1 MFTNLALM
9 TVSGALFVSSMLVIV
24 WLFIWK
30 RRRHS
35 RPPFTE
41 DLLSRPGEHVEKQLD
56 EAFGNVAITY
66 ALISF
71 GFIHL
76 LLSVNFMH
84 SPSWRLQAVLI
95 VLGSIYGAFRMY
107 RGFGEMAN
115 LRLGLLGERTTGM
128 HLDRLMRQGA
138 VVYHDVKLDDGTK
151 SGGNVDHLVI
161 CRDVIFAVET
171 KARSKPLRV
180 QGADA
185 FEKNAAGASVEYDGK
200 ALTFPNGVDTDMLK
214 QTRDIAGH
222 VSAVLKKKTG
232 KRIRVIPVLALP
244 GWKVDVK
251 RSGKGSDLVLVIN
264 PKNTNFISKH
274 LDRAIPLLPEI
285 REAASIIKAASL
297 SVNAKVIPWDAA
309 ASETHDAF
317 LNRRYRAP
325 GLGQ

>member
-1 MFTNLALM
+1 MSNTLALM
-9 TVSGALFVSSMLVIV
+9 TVVGALLVSSIFVIF

-41 DLLSRPGEHVEKQLD
+41 DLLSRPGEHVEKKLD
-56 EAFGNVAITY
+56 DAFGNVAITY
-66 ALISF
+66 TLIGF

-84 SPSWRLQAVLI
+84 SAPWRLQAVLI

-107 RGFGEMAN
+107 RGIDEVAN

-128 HLDRLMRQGA
+128 HLDRLMRLGA

-171 KARSKPLRV
+171 KARSKPVRV

-185 FEKNAAGASVEYDGK
+185 RQKNAASASVEYDGK
-200 ALTFPNGVDTDMLK
+200 ALIFPNGVDTDMLK
-214 QTRDIAGH
+214 QACDIARH
-222 VSAVLKKKTG
+222 VSAVLKRKTG
-232 KRIRVIPVLALP
+232 KSIRVIPVLALP
-244 GWKVDVK
+244 GWNVDVK
-251 RSGKGSDLVLVIN
+251 RSGKGGDLVLVVN
-264 PKNTNFISKH
+264 PKNTNFASRH
-274 LDRAIPLLPEI
+274 LDSEIPLLPEI
-285 REAASIIKAASL
+285 REAAGIIKAASL
-297 SVNAKVIPWDAA
+297 SVNAKALPWDAA
-309 ASETHDAF
+309 AAETHDVF